1 MYSWSLSWISWCLV
15 GASEVPCCNLCFSLL
30 DWAAVLDSGQQGA
43 VLNEV
48 SVSAVTF
55 CPLRLMGTAAVLSG
69 GRIREKRGRRER
81 EREQESESG
90 RRKDKDFIIFLV
102 GWRGRVCIAHH
113 NSASRGALKGWKGS
127 WWIYVFSLL
136 PVFYISIV
144 FGQAPLYMCNYHWHC
159 YFFQTQVQALLGWLV
174 CFVSPGHS

>member
-1 MYSWSLSWISWCLV
+1 MYLWSLSWISWCLV
-15 GASEVPCCNLCFSLL
+15 GASEVRGCNLCFSLL

-69 GRIREKRGRRER
+69 GRIRENKRVRVGE
-81 EREQESESG
+81 G
-90 RRKDKDFIIFLV
+90 KTKIFFFLV

-127 WWIYVFSLL
+127 WWIYVCSLL

>member
-15 GASEVPCCNLCFSLL
+15 GASEVRGCNLCFSLL

-69 GRIREKRGRRER
+69 GRIREKGGEGR
-81 EREQESESG
+81 EREQESASG
-90 RRKDKDFIIFLV
+90 RRKDKDLFFFGGVEGQSLHCTSQQCIKRSTERLKRKLV
-102 GWRGRVCIAHH
+102 DLRLQPSPRVLHLNCV
-113 NSASRGALKGWKGS
+113 W
-127 WWIYVFSLL
+127 
-136 PVFYISIV
+136 
-144 FGQAPLYMCNYHWHC
+144 
-159 YFFQTQVQALLGWLV
+159 T
-174 CFVSPGHS
+174 SPTLHV

>member
-15 GASEVPCCNLCFSLL
+15 GASEVHGCNLCFSLL

-69 GRIREKRGRRER
+69 GRIRENKRVRVGE
-81 EREQESESG
+81 G
-90 RRKDKDFIIFLV
+90 KTKIFIFLV

-127 WWIYVFSLL
+127 WWIYVCSLL

>member
-15 GASEVPCCNLCFSLL
+15 GASDVRGCNLCFSLL

-69 GRIREKRGRRER
+69 GRIRENKRVRVGE
-81 EREQESESG
+81 G
-90 RRKDKDFIIFLV
+90 KTKIFFFLV

-127 WWIYVFSLL
+127 WWIYVCSLL

>member
-15 GASEVPCCNLCFSLL
+15 GASEVRGCNLCFSLL

-69 GRIREKRGRRER
+69 GRIREKGGEGR

-90 RRKDKDFIIFLV
+90 RRKDKDIFFFWW
-102 GWRGRVCIAHH
+102 GGGAE
-113 NSASRGALKGWKGS
+113 SALHITTVHQEEHWKAEKEAGGFTFAAFSPCFTSQLCLDKPHSTCVITTDTVTFSRHK
-127 WWIYVFSLL
+127 FR
-136 PVFYISIV
+136 
-144 FGQAPLYMCNYHWHC
+144 HC
-159 YFFQTQVQALLGWLV
+159 LGD
-174 CFVSPGHS
+174 

>member
-15 GASEVPCCNLCFSLL
+15 GASDVRGCNLCFSLL

-69 GRIREKRGRRER
+69 GRIRENKRVRVGEGKTKIFFFWWGGGA
-81 EREQESESG
+81 ESALHITTVHQEEHWKAEKEAGGFTFAAFSPCFTSQLCL
-90 RRKDKDFIIFLV
+90 DKPHSTCVITTDTVTF
-102 GWRGRVCIAHH
+102 
-113 NSASRGALKGWKGS
+113 SRHK
-127 WWIYVFSLL
+127 FR
-136 PVFYISIV
+136 
-144 FGQAPLYMCNYHWHC
+144 HC
-159 YFFQTQVQALLGWLV
+159 LGD
-174 CFVSPGHS
+174 

>member
-15 GASEVPCCNLCFSLL
+15 GASEVRGCNLCFSLL

-69 GRIREKRGRRER
+69 GRIRENKRVRVGEGKTKIFFFWWGGGA
-81 EREQESESG
+81 ESALHITTVHQEE
-90 RRKDKDFIIFLV
+90 
-102 GWRGRVCIAHH
+102 H
-113 NSASRGALKGWKGS
+113 WKAEKEAGGFTFAA
-127 WWIYVFSLL
+127 FSLCFTSQL
-136 PVFYISIV
+136 CLDKPHSTCVITTDTVTFSRHK
-144 FGQAPLYMCNYHWHC
+144 FRHC
-159 YFFQTQVQALLGWLV
+159 LGD
-174 CFVSPGHS
+174 

>member
-15 GASEVPCCNLCFSLL
+15 GASEVRGCNLCFSLL

-69 GRIREKRGRRER
+69 GRIRENKRVRVGE
-81 EREQESESG
+81 G
-90 RRKDKDFIIFLV
+90 KTKIIFFWW
-102 GWRGRVCIAHH
+102 GGGAE
-113 NSASRGALKGWKGS
+113 SALHITTVHQEEHWKAEKEAGGFTFAAFSPCFTSQLCLDKPHSTCVITTDTVTFSRHK
-127 WWIYVFSLL
+127 FR
-136 PVFYISIV
+136 
-144 FGQAPLYMCNYHWHC
+144 HC
-159 YFFQTQVQALLGWLV
+159 LGD
-174 CFVSPGHS
+174 

>member
-15 GASEVPCCNLCFSLL
+15 GASEVRGCNLCFSLL

-81 EREQESESG
+81 ERTREWEWEKERQ
-90 RRKDKDFIIFLV
+90 R
-102 GWRGRVCIAHH
+102 
-113 NSASRGALKGWKGS
+113 
-127 WWIYVFSLL
+127 
-136 PVFYISIV
+136 FY
-144 FGQAPLYMCNYHWHC
+144 
-159 YFFQTQVQALLGWLV
+159 YFFSGVEGQSLHCTSQQCIKRSTERLKRKLV
-174 CFVSPGHS
+174 DLRFQPSPRVLHLNCVWTSPTLHV

>member
-15 GASEVPCCNLCFSLL
+15 GVSEVRGCNLCFSLL

-69 GRIREKRGRRER
+69 GRIRENKRVRVGEGKTKIFFFWWGGGA
-81 EREQESESG
+81 ESALHITTVHQEEHWKAEKEAGGFTFAAFSPCFTSQLCL
-90 RRKDKDFIIFLV
+90 DKPHSTCVITTDTVTF
-102 GWRGRVCIAHH
+102 
-113 NSASRGALKGWKGS
+113 SRHK
-127 WWIYVFSLL
+127 FR
-136 PVFYISIV
+136 
-144 FGQAPLYMCNYHWHC
+144 HC
-159 YFFQTQVQALLGWLV
+159 LGD
-174 CFVSPGHS
+174 

>member
-15 GASEVPCCNLCFSLL
+15 GASEVRGCNLCFSLL

-81 EREQESESG
+81 ERTREWEWEKERQ
-90 RRKDKDFIIFLV
+90 RFLFFFLV
-102 GWRGRVCIAHH
+102 GWRVQ
-113 NSASRGALKGWKGS
+113 SALHITTVHQEEHWKAEKEAGGFTFAAFSPCFTSQLCLDKPHSTCVITTDTVTFSRHK
-127 WWIYVFSLL
+127 FR
-136 PVFYISIV
+136 
-144 FGQAPLYMCNYHWHC
+144 HC
-159 YFFQTQVQALLGWLV
+159 LGD
-174 CFVSPGHS
+174 

>member
-15 GASEVPCCNLCFSLL
+15 GASEVRGCNLCFSLL

-69 GRIREKRGRRER
+69 GRIRENKRVRVGEGKTKIFFFWWGGGA
-81 EREQESESG
+81 ESALHITTVHQEEHWKAEKEAGGFTFAAFSPCFTSQLCL
-90 RRKDKDFIIFLV
+90 DKPHSTCVITTDTVTF
-102 GWRGRVCIAHH
+102 
-113 NSASRGALKGWKGS
+113 SRHK
-127 WWIYVFSLL
+127 FR
-136 PVFYISIV
+136 
-144 FGQAPLYMCNYHWHC
+144 HC
-159 YFFQTQVQALLGWLV
+159 LGD
-174 CFVSPGHS
+174 

>member
-15 GASEVPCCNLCFSLL
+15 GASEVRGCNLCFSLL

-69 GRIREKRGRRER
+69 GRIRENKRVRVGEGKTKIFFFWWGGGA
-81 EREQESESG
+81 ESALHITTVHQEEHWKAEKEAGGFMFAAFSPCFTSQLCL
-90 RRKDKDFIIFLV
+90 DKPHSTCVITTDTVTF
-102 GWRGRVCIAHH
+102 
-113 NSASRGALKGWKGS
+113 SRHK
-127 WWIYVFSLL
+127 FR
-136 PVFYISIV
+136 
-144 FGQAPLYMCNYHWHC
+144 HC
-159 YFFQTQVQALLGWLV
+159 LGD
-174 CFVSPGHS
+174 

>member
-15 GASEVPCCNLCFSLL
+15 GASEVRGCNLCFSLL

-69 GRIREKRGRRER
+69 ERIREKGGEGR

-90 RRKDKDFIIFLV
+90 RRKDKDFFFFGGVEGQSLHCTSQQCIKRSTERLKRKLV
-102 GWRGRVCIAHH
+102 DLRLQPSPRVLHLNCV
-113 NSASRGALKGWKGS
+113 W
-127 WWIYVFSLL
+127 
-136 PVFYISIV
+136 
-144 FGQAPLYMCNYHWHC
+144 
-159 YFFQTQVQALLGWLV
+159 T
-174 CFVSPGHS
+174 SPTLHV

>member
-15 GASEVPCCNLCFSLL
+15 GASEVRGCNLCFSLL

-69 GRIREKRGRRER
+69 GRIRENKRVRVGEGKTKIFFFWWGGGA
-81 EREQESESG
+81 ESALHITTVHQEEHWKAEKEAGEFTFAAFSPCFTSQLCL
-90 RRKDKDFIIFLV
+90 DKPHSTCVITTDTVTF
-102 GWRGRVCIAHH
+102 
-113 NSASRGALKGWKGS
+113 SRHK
-127 WWIYVFSLL
+127 FR
-136 PVFYISIV
+136 
-144 FGQAPLYMCNYHWHC
+144 HC
-159 YFFQTQVQALLGWLV
+159 LGD
-174 CFVSPGHS
+174 

>member
-15 GASEVPCCNLCFSLL
+15 GASEVRGCNLCFSLL

-69 GRIREKRGRRER
+69 GRIREKGGEGR

-90 RRKDKDFIIFLV
+90 RRKDKDLFFFGGVEGQSLH
-102 GWRGRVCIAHH
+102 CTSHC
-113 NSASRGALKGWKGS
+113 
-127 WWIYVFSLL
+127 SLL

>member
-15 GASEVPCCNLCFSLL
+15 GASEVRGCNLCFSLL

-69 GRIREKRGRRER
+69 GRIKEKGGEGR

-90 RRKDKDFIIFLV
+90 RRKDKDFFFFLV
-102 GWRGRVCIAHH
+102 GWRARVCIAHH

-127 WWIYVFSLL
+127 WWIYVCSLL